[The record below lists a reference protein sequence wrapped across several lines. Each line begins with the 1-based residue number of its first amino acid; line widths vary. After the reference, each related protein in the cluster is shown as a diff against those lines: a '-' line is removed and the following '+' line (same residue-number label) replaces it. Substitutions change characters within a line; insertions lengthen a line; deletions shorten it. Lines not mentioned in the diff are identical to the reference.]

1 MTNYIVSDWTN
12 RHTSDGSWQWRAV
25 MHTNSITAA
34 RKFAGPESIVTEHSF
49 EDACAIY
56 NSRVLPEAALARVV

>member
-25 MHTNSITAA
+25 MQTNSIAAA

-49 EDACAIY
+49 EEACEIY
-56 NSRVLPEAALARVV
+56 DSRALPEAALARVV